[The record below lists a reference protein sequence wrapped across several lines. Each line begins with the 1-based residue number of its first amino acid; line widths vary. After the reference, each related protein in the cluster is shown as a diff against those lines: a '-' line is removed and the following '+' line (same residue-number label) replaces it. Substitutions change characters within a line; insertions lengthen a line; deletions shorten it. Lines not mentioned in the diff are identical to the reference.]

1 MNSVGHIESTYGVGD
16 NALIIQ
22 IAEFSG
28 QTHITTTLH
37 IKYSAV

>member
-1 MNSVGHIESTYGVGD
+1 MGFED

-28 QTHITTTLH
+28 WTHITTTLH
-37 IKYSAV
+37 IKYSAVW